1 MQGVVDNDRRM
12 TIVEHLE
19 ELRRVLI
26 ISLAAW
32 LVASIVAFIF
42 NGFILGLLL
51 HPLKIVL
58 ANVHD
63 IVSQAIFTSPTE
75 GLTVPI
81 KIATIVGFIL
91 ALPVI
96 LWQVWSF
103 VSPGLRP
110 VERRF
115 VGPFIGSAILLFGC
129 GAAFAYFVM
138 PIGLGF
144 LAGFLGNNYKTFA
157 PGGDPNSPSFRVQG
171 IVPPRGMTPERLA
184 ERRSLL
190 QSVDALA
197 RQAVL
202 VLLGVLRIISSRWL
216 RERRKVAIVLIIA
229 ASAIVTPGADPFTPT
244 ALAIP
249 LILLY
254 EASIL
259 VLSKVFRR

>member
-1 MQGVVDNDRRM
+1 MNDERRM
-12 TIVEHLE
+12 TIVEHLT

-26 ISLAAW
+26 VSLAAW
-32 LVASIVAFIF
+32 LAGTIVAFVF
-42 NGFILGLLL
+42 NGFVLGLLL
-51 HPLKIVL
+51 APLKLIL
-58 ANVHD
+58 RNSHD
-63 IVSQAIFTSPTE
+63 IVSTAIFTSPTE

-81 KIATIVGFIL
+81 KIAAIVGFIL

-110 VERRF
+110 VERKF
-115 VGPFIGSAILLFGC
+115 VAPFIGSALLLFAC

-144 LAGFLGNNYKTFA
+144 LAGFLGGNAVYFPDINQYLSFFLLLVAIFGVTFEM
-157 PGGDPNSPSFRVQG
+157 PV
-171 IVPPRGMTPERLA
+171 
-184 ERRSLL
+184 
-190 QSVDALA
+190 
-197 RQAVL
+197 VL
-202 VLLGVLRIISSRWL
+202 VLLGVLRIISSQWL
-216 RERRKVAIVLIIA
+216 RRRRRAAILIIIVA
-229 ASAIVTPGADPFTPT
+229 ALIVTPGADPFTPT

>member
-32 LVASIVAFIF
+32 LVASILAFVF

-51 HPLKIVL
+51 HPLKVVL

-63 IVSQAIFTSPTE
+63 IVNKAIFTSPTE

-96 LWQVWSF
+96 LWQAWSF

-110 VERRF
+110 VERKL
-115 VGPFIGSAILLFGC
+115 VGPFIGSAIVLFGC

-138 PIGLGF
+138 PLGLGF
-144 LAGFLGNNYKTFA
+144 LAGFLGNNAIYFPDIDQYLSFFLLLVVIFGVTFEM
-157 PGGDPNSPSFRVQG
+157 PV
-171 IVPPRGMTPERLA
+171 
-184 ERRSLL
+184 
-190 QSVDALA
+190 
-197 RQAVL
+197 VL
-202 VLLGVLRIISSRWL
+202 VLLGVLRIISSQWL
-216 RERRKVAIVLIIA
+216 RARRKVAIVIIIVA
-229 ASAIVTPGADPFTPT
+229 AAIITPGADPFTPA

-249 LILLY
+249 LLLLY

-259 VLSKVFRR
+259 VLSRVFHR